1 MADLRITPN
10 SQALTPTRV
19 AGASDTVKAAQRAF
33 FNAALGQAPSQTVVR
48 STSVASASTAVQP
61 VITPRTI
68 VPPPAADTD
77 RPTRMLRPGSLL
89 DIKV

>member
-10 SQALTPTRV
+10 SQALTPARSV
-19 AGASDTVKAAQRAF
+19 GSSDSVKAAQRAF
-33 FNAALGQAPSQTVVR
+33 FNAALGQAPAQTVVK
-48 STSVASASTAVQP
+48 SVAATASTAVQP
-61 VITPRTI
+61 VITPRTV
-68 VPPPAADTD
+68 VPPPAADAA